1 MRNIRLVSIAF
12 PLILIIFLVGCSK
25 EISFEDEIVKIL
37 ESDEGKDYERVI
49 DYDIRGD
56 YIVVI
61 YKSKKNQQLNIGFIK
76 MNDGKL
82 NWEVGIGGPELIGGD
97 AFISDP
103 LYVNVMIPNESNI
116 KHVKVFG
123 EYAKQVKYS
132 NEIKYWILY
141 TNKSPNSL
149 DVEYIK

>member
-82 NWEVGIGGPELIGGD
+82 NWEVGIGGLYLI
-97 AFISDP
+97 S
-103 LYVNVMIPNESNI
+103 
-116 KHVKVFG
+116 
-123 EYAKQVKYS
+123 
-132 NEIKYWILY
+132 
-141 TNKSPNSL
+141 
-149 DVEYIK
+149 